1 MFLGICLLL
10 DNEVDRA
17 KFYLQNTKEYIKRW
31 RETTSQEKIQSAEDK
46 LTDVRMRF
54 LEMYVQNYTDGANMD
69 MIVRFKAVLYM
80 YFMMREFDLLNS
92 ELKRPIQSY
101 SSFEIQFDPII
112 TEIRPLID
120 QIRQDIEDQTN
131 EHYKLDIEK
140 INHFINTFERIPQI
154 PQGKEDLECSTT
166 KRLSTLM
173 YAQGAK
179 LQLLQQTGHSTSREI
194 RTAADNIT
202 AYSLSTNLSMVH
214 MGFTSPILLAM
225 QVHMISMENTIDLYD
240 QDYLLAA
247 IKMDVKALQD
257 IIAIDKKVKAE
268 IGHLVDAVVQTI
280 KVQDERRTKSLID
293 YSLKLASD
301 HTEYVSNEFL
311 PEVSRAIPNYFGEMF
326 DDVSDIV

>member
-1 MFLGICLLL
+1 LHTFVPMIYISLFIHVLGICLLL

-31 RETTSQEKIQSAEDK
+31 RETTLQEKIQSAEDK

-80 YFMMREFDLLNS
+80 YFMMTEFDLLNS

-140 INHFINTFERIPQI
+140 INHFINTFERIPH
-154 PQGKEDLECSTT
+154 GKEDWNHTQICAHSNRIT
-166 KRLSTLM
+166 K
-173 YAQGAK
+173 YN
-179 LQLLQQTGHSTSREI
+179 
-194 RTAADNIT
+194 NI
-202 AYSLSTNLSMVH
+202 S
-214 MGFTSPILLAM
+214 
-225 QVHMISMENTIDLYD
+225 
-240 QDYLLAA
+240 
-247 IKMDVKALQD
+247 
-257 IIAIDKKVKAE
+257 
-268 IGHLVDAVVQTI
+268 
-280 KVQDERRTKSLID
+280 ERFS
-293 YSLKLASD
+293 
-301 HTEYVSNEFL
+301 
-311 PEVSRAIPNYFGEMF
+311 
-326 DDVSDIV
+326 